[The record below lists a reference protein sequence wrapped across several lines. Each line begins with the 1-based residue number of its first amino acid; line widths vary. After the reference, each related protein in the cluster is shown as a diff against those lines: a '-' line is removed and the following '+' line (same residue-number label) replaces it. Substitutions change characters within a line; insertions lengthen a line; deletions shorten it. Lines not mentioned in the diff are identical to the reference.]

1 MSALRAVLAAVSS
14 APASTGLAE
23 IARRLDLSVD
33 EVGAMV
39 DYWVRRGRLVVEP
52 LTGCGPAACAGCR
65 LRGPRCPA
73 PEATPPEAAPPGAA
87 PPTGRVPV
95 VIRSARDD

>member
-1 MSALRAVLAAVSS
+1 VSALRAVLAAVTS
-14 APASTGLAE
+14 ASAGTGLAE

-52 LTGCGPAACAGCR
+52 LAGCGPAACAGCR
-65 LRGPRCPA
+65 LRGPSCPA
-73 PEATPPEAAPPGAA
+73 PAATPPD
-87 PPTGRVPV
+87 GRVPV
-95 VIRSARDD
+95 VIRPARDD